1 MYFRTSVLM
10 YFALFG
16 GLFSL
21 LSRIMN
27 YSLKATQKFAISNS
41 MIKKLFTQVDEDAK
55 TQDIKADESLSEAK
69 T

>member
-1 MYFRTSVLM
+1 VYFRTSVLM

-41 MIKKLFTQVDEDAK
+41 MIKKLFTQVDEDAS
-55 TQDIKADESLSEAK
+55 T
-69 T
+69 